1 MRYVNIVFM
10 LLICAT
16 AYVGDYIV
24 FKSKY
29 SSNQVFRAFADTSVH
44 GAIGFWSALLF
55 FSCGI
60 NVTTQAW
67 LCNVLF
73 CSAMS
78 SLIDVD
84 HFIVA
89 KSFNLKDIANVNRRG
104 IFHNTSFSII
114 VAVILLIL
122 THISRK
128 INLYL
133 LTYMLI
139 LAFTSHH
146 IRDGNRRGI
155 WLYPYTHTQPLGKCL
170 YVFLICLLPFVF
182 AYTFY
187 HTKPVFS
194 QKVVQ
199 YGIV

>member
-1 MRYVNIVFM
+1 MRYISVIFM
-10 LLICAT
+10 LSICAT
-16 AYVGDYIV
+16 AYLGDYMV

-67 LCNVLF
+67 LYNVLF

-78 SLIDVD
+78 SLIEVD

-104 IFHNTSFSII
+104 VFHNTSFCVI
-114 VAVILLIL
+114 VTAILIIL
-122 THISRK
+122 THIARK
-128 INLYL
+128 INVHLF
-133 LTYMLI
+133 TYMLL

-155 WLYPYTHTQPLGKCL
+155 WLYSSTHTQPLGKCL
-170 YVFLICLLPFVF
+170 YMFLICLLPCVF
-182 AYTFY
+182 AYSFHY
-187 HTKPVFS
+187 TKPVLH